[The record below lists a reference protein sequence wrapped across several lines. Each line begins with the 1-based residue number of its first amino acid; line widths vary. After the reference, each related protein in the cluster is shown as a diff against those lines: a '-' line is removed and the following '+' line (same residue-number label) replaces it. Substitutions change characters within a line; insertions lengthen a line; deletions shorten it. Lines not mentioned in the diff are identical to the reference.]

1 MLGNLRR
8 FRAVVGIFIWGTL
21 FTCLAVGQCA
31 ESPGPAVPVA
41 ATGQAQ
47 AIILIPDAPSESTK
61 WATNELQQ
69 YLHTLSG
76 TAMSIV
82 PEAKAP
88 ADGENQSWILIG
100 GPEQNRKVKGLVDK
114 GFSGFT
120 GLGGDGFV
128 LKTLHVGKRPVV
140 VAGGNTDEGTMY
152 AVFELA
158 KQLGVTFRLTGDI
171 IPPARPSL
179 SIPALSMRKEPVIPR
194 RGFLVEA
201 SHHPSITMLSYTD
214 WSHLFDQMAK
224 MKYNYLEFWWFA
236 YQPWLSY
243 SYKGENKLIGDVST
257 KASGY
262 LNTMYQGYGTRTTE
276 DITIGKQW
284 YPRTR
289 MAPPELQNV
298 ETPEQAFTAAQD
310 LLRRMIHYAGIRHI
324 KVWLVDEIAALP
336 TNLGRHAEERSGELP
351 FNGVYG
357 TFVDPLDPVGREI
370 QVSRLKALYDTYP
383 EAEGYFLNLPE
394 VYFPLNSAKDLEFFA
409 QPEQQTLFQQLR
421 AWMLPWGTR
430 WVRSREEMINSSLG
444 YFDLF
449 KYLLAKRDE
458 VAPRA
463 KLGLMTVGRGYV
475 MPVFDKLL
483 PKDIPFSTFDTG
495 GPCGYG
501 TGQGMPMN
509 YFHLGQRVGIDTP
522 YLDDDCDILG
532 LQFNVWVYT
541 ERDRIFSDGV
551 KNGLKGVAPWMA
563 QPRGTEAN
571 SCFLAEADWNPQL
584 TREEFYKDYSVR
596 VFGSDSAP
604 DMYEAFMTLEKN
616 KAYLTEGQV
625 EYYPS
630 TMSCCGPLQP
640 VQVAYQY
647 SQQENPY
654 DGPQVPQWKG
664 FIANAPVEM
673 GVFEHSIT
681 LLDQAL
687 ASMRA
692 AEPKVAPQGKHEL
705 AYLICR
711 TEAYRDDMRAQIAV
725 RQGFLVFDRAFRERN
740 GLPHAQFVADLEASL
755 HHFEDAHQQA
765 QVATTEYAQIID
777 FTSDLEA
784 LYHLNVGT
792 ILGFDLIHRWMKTIV
807 DFHQGK
813 LYTEHVPFE
822 RIFTGDVHIAS
833 YKF

>member
-1 MLGNLRR
+1 MLGNRRR
-8 FRAVVGIFIWGTL
+8 FRTVVGIIAWGTV
-21 FTCLAVGQCA
+21 FVCLSVAQCA
-31 ESPGPAVPVA
+31 ESPGPGVPVA
-41 ATGQAQ
+41 SAGKAQ
-47 AIILIPDAPSESTK
+47 AIILVPDASSESTK
-61 WATNELQQ
+61 WATDQLHE
-69 YLHTLSG
+69 YLHLLSG
-76 TAMSIV
+76 AGIPVVS
-82 PEAKAP
+82 EAKAP
-88 ADGENQSWILIG
+88 AGGENQSWILIG
-100 GPEQNRKVKGLVDK
+100 GPEQNRVVKGLADR
-114 GFSGFT
+114 
-120 GLGGDGFV
+120 GLGGFAGLSGDGFV
-128 LKTLHVGKRPVV
+128 LKTSHLGKRPVV

-158 KQLGVTFRLTGDI
+158 RQLGVTFRLTGDV
-171 IPPARPSL
+171 IPPARASL
-179 SIPALSMRKEPVIPR
+179 SIPALDIRKEPAIPR

-201 SHHPSITMLSYTD
+201 SHHPSITMLSYAD

-236 YQPWLSY
+236 YQPWLNY
-243 SYKGENKLIGDVST
+243 SYEGEHKLIGDLST

-284 YPRTR
+284 YPGTR
-289 MAPPELQNV
+289 LAPPELQDV

-310 LLRRMIHYAGIRHI
+310 LLRRMIHYAGTRHI

-336 TNLGRHAEERSGELP
+336 TNLARHAVEKIGDLP

-357 TFVDPLDPVGREI
+357 TFVDPFDPVGREI
-370 QVSRLKALYDTYP
+370 QVSRLKALNETYP

-394 VYFPLNSAKDLEFFA
+394 VYFPMNSAKDLEFFA
-409 QPEQQTLFQQLR
+409 RPEQRSLFQQLR
-421 AWMLPWGTR
+421 TSMLPWDTR
-430 WVRSREEMINSSLG
+430 WVRGREEMVNSSLG
-444 YFDLF
+444 YFDLL

-458 VAPRA
+458 VAPKA
-463 KLGLMTVGRGYV
+463 KLGVMTVGRGYV
-475 MPVFDKLL
+475 MPVLDKLL
-483 PKDIPFSTFDTG
+483 PKDLPFATFDTG

-501 TGQGMPMN
+501 TGQGMPMT
-509 YFHLGQRVGIDTP
+509 YFDLGQRVGIDTP

-571 SCFLAEADWNPQL
+571 SGFLAEADWNPGL
-584 TREEFYKDYSVR
+584 TREEFYKDYSAR
-596 VFGSDSAP
+596 LFGSDSAP
-604 DMYEAFMTLEKN
+604 DMYQAFMTLEKN

-625 EYYPS
+625 EDYPS
-630 TMSCCGPLQP
+630 TMSCCGPLEP
-640 VQVAYQY
+640 VEVAYQY
-647 SQQENPY
+647 SLQENPY
-654 DGPQVPQWKG
+654 DGPQTPRWKG

-673 GVFEHSIT
+673 AVFEHSIT

-687 ASMRA
+687 ANMRA
-692 AEPKVAPQGKHEL
+692 AEPKVASHGKHEL
-705 AYLICR
+705 DYLICR

-725 RQGFLVFDRAFRERN
+725 RQGFLAFDRAFREKN
-740 GLPHAQFVADLEASL
+740 GVPHAQFIADLEASL
-755 HHFEDAHQQA
+755 RHFEEAHRQA
-765 QVATTEYAQIID
+765 QVATTEYARIID

-792 ILGFDLIHRWMKTIV
+792 ILGFDLVHRWMKTIV

-822 RIFTGDVHIAS
+822 RIFTGDLRVAT
-833 YKF
+833 YRF